1 MSKESSKY
9 LTVERGKTMK
19 NKYFNDYPMNTSVEM
34 ESLLP
39 ARLLETLEEFD
50 RVISP
55 TPFVSTKANFPKIN
69 IKRKEDVYT
78 VEVGLAGYK
87 REEITAVIEG
97 RNLIISHKK
106 SDDVKEEEYFIKEM
120 TKGSF
125 KRIINIPNFINLEN
139 IESEFQNG
147 VLKITMYVAEASKPK
162 ILKF

>member
-1 MSKESSKY
+1 M
-9 LTVERGKTMK
+9 
-19 NKYFNDYPMNTSVEM
+19 
-34 ESLLP
+34 
-39 ARLLETLEEFD
+39 
-50 RVISP
+50 
-55 TPFVSTKANFPKIN
+55 
-69 IKRKEDVYT
+69 
-78 VEVGLAGYK
+78 AGYK